1 MSLNRAQVTPYHD
14 RAMKPAPGKHVEWV
28 DHEAVVLDTESR
40 EIHYL
45 NPPAA
50 VAYAL
55 ILEHGFEEAMGRLKD
70 SYGTESKFEEDVA
83 ELLNEMVEVG
93 LLVDD

>member
-1 MSLNRAQVTPYHD
+1 
-14 RAMKPAPGKHVEWV
+14 MKPAPGKHIEWV
-28 DHEAVVLDTESR
+28 DQEAVVLDTKSR

-55 ILEHGFEEAMGRLKD
+55 ILEHGYDEALGRLKHFF
-70 SYGTESKFEEDVA
+70 GTETAFEEDVA
-83 ELLNEMVEVG
+83 ALVDDMVEKG
-93 LLVDD
+93 LLVEG

>member
-1 MSLNRAQVTPYHD
+1 VPHSKHLFYDQ
-14 RAMKPAPGKHVEWV
+14 AMKPAPGKHVEWV
-28 DHEAVVLDTESR
+28 DQEAVVLDTESR

-55 ILEHGFEEAMGRLKD
+55 ILEHGYDEAMAQLKQ
-70 SYGTESKFEEDVA
+70 SFGTESDFEKEVA
-83 ELLNEMVEVG
+83 ALVDEMVERG
-93 LLVDD
+93 LLVVG

>member
-1 MSLNRAQVTPYHD
+1 MSLAHSKHLFYDQ
-14 RAMKPAPGKHVEWV
+14 AMKPAPGKHVEWV

-55 ILEHGFEEAMGRLKD
+55 ILEHGFDEALERLKH
-70 SYGTESKFEEDVA
+70 SFGTETDFDKDVA
-83 ELLNEMVEVG
+83 ALVDDMVEMG
-93 LLVDD
+93 LLVEG

>member
-1 MSLNRAQVTPYHD
+1 
-14 RAMKPAPGKHVEWV
+14 MKPAPGKHVEWV
-28 DHEAVVLDTESR
+28 DQEAVVLDTESR

-55 ILEHGFEEAMGRLKD
+55 ILEHGYEEAMGRLKQ
-70 SYGTESKFEEDVA
+70 SFGTETVFEKDVA
-83 ELLNEMVEVG
+83 ALVDDMVEMG
-93 LLVDD
+93 LLVEG

>member
-1 MSLNRAQVTPYHD
+1 
-14 RAMKPAPGKHVEWV
+14 MKPAPGKHVEWV
-28 DHEAVVLDTESR
+28 DHEAVVLDSESR
-40 EIHYL
+40 QIHYL

-55 ILEHGFEEAMGRLKD
+55 ILEHGYDEAMDRLKD

-83 ELLNEMVEVG
+83 VLVDEMVEMG